1 MRLIECH
8 IENFG
13 RIRALDHRFEEG
25 VNVICRENGWGK
37 TTFAAFLLA
46 MLYGFPST
54 RRKKA
59 EDNDRD
65 RFRPWQGGIYGGRL
79 SFEAGGK
86 IYEIT
91 RSFGKRESEDE
102 FELRDL
108 ETNLVSHDFSQ
119 KTGEDLF
126 HLDRESFARTVF
138 TGQQDCA
145 CSMTDKITA
154 LIAGLTDQA
163 GDMGSYEAA
172 MKRLAEAANRLTPAR
187 ASGSL
192 SRRAQ
197 EIRTLEREAAGR
209 EELTARI
216 LACSRKEETAA
227 ARERRLQREVEEL
240 EAGAAS
246 ARAREEEQERSRDR
260 ERAWEGARRVRRQL
274 LASRDL
280 RQRELE
286 AASAFFPG
294 RTPSC
299 GEVDRYLKTCREL
312 DRMEAKIQAG
322 ALTEEEQIRLNML
335 EETIGARGKAG
346 RSETGG
352 APEGTVGTKGP
363 VCILAGIVLFAAGL
377 AGFFPARSVLFACLS
392 AAGLAVAAGGAILL
406 SREKWE
412 RLRKSAKKA
421 RRESR
426 TGKNSPAPG
435 NLTASEQGQAEAE
448 AGGRTGEYEYLLQ
461 KEARLEA
468 LYAEWSQTRRPVIRF
483 LRELGFAPQ
492 EDLADQLQTI
502 RAAADACEDAGKL
515 LRAAERDLIACEREM
530 QRLGISLESADKAE
544 MHWAGTGSGPA
555 EKTGEQR
562 TGPGPAGKMHRPD
575 TGFDP
580 LEKAEMHRPDSGFDF
595 EDKTPIHRPDTGF
608 DPAGAKGTGENSRPA
623 PEGSGAS
630 LARLAEAKSEELD
643 RCREFRRSLMEELEE
658 LRAELEDREKAW
670 SRLELLKEEQAAD
683 QTRFRQIQAAAENL
697 RRARE
702 ALTARYRDPL
712 TGHFHRYWET
722 ITGYSAAGTSVDAD
736 AGVTVEE
743 RGKQRDSALLS
754 RGYRDLAG
762 ICLRAA
768 LADAMYPAD
777 RRERPPLI
785 LDDPFSNLDDE
796 KMEGA
801 LHFLEEMGKTYQ
813 VIYFTCSRARC

>member
-352 APEGTVGTKGP
+352 APDGAAGTKGP

-406 SREKWE
+406 SREKRE
-412 RLRKSAKKA
+412 RLRESAKKA

-483 LRELGFAPQ
+483 LRELGFAPR
-492 EDLADQLQTI
+492 EDLADQLQSI

-530 QRLGISLESADKAE
+530 QRLGISLESADEAE
-544 MHWAGTGSGPA
+544 MHRADAGLEPA
-555 EKTGEQR
+555 NKTGEQR
-562 TGPGPAGKMHRPD
+562 TGPDPAGKIQRMAA
-575 TGFDP
+575 GFDSA
-580 LEKAEMHRPDSGFDF
+580 EKTETYRTGSGS
-595 EDKTPIHRPDTGF
+595 

-623 PEGSGAS
+623 PEGSGAA
-630 LARLAEAKSEELD
+630 LERLAEDKREELD
-643 RCREFRRSLMEELEE
+643 RCRESRRSLMEELEE

-683 QTRFRQIQAAAENL
+683 QTRFRQIRAAAENL

-712 TGHFHRYWET
+712 TDHFHRYWET

-777 RRERPPLI
+777 LSERPPLI

>member
-163 GDMGSYEAA
+163 GDMGNYEAA

-280 RQRELE
+280 RQGELE
-286 AASAFFPG
+286 TASAFFPG

-322 ALTEEEQIRLNML
+322 SLTEEEQIRLNML

-346 RSETGG
+346 RSKTGG
-352 APEGTVGTKGP
+352 APDGAAGTKGP

-406 SREKWE
+406 SREKRE
-412 RLRKSAKKA
+412 RLRESAKIA
-421 RRESR
+421 RRESG

-435 NLTASEQGQAEAE
+435 NLTASGRGQAEAE

-502 RAAADACEDAGKL
+502 RAAADACGDAGKL

-544 MHWAGTGSGPA
+544 MHQADAGFEPA
-555 EKTGEQR
+555 DKTGEQR
-562 TGPGPAGKMHRPD
+562 TGPGPAGKMQRSAA
-575 TGFDP
+575 GFDSA
-580 LEKAEMHRPDSGFDF
+580 EKTETYRTGSGS
-595 EDKTPIHRPDTGF
+595 

-658 LRAELEDREKAW
+658 LRAELEDRDKAG

-702 ALTARYRDPL
+702 ALTGRYRDPL
-712 TGHFHRYWET
+712 TDHFHRYWET

-777 RRERPPLI
+777 RSERPPLI

>member
-216 LACSRKEETAA
+216 LACSRKEETTA

-246 ARAREEEQERSRDR
+246 ARAREEKQERSRDR
-260 ERAWEGARRVRRQL
+260 ERAWEGTRRVRRQL

-280 RQRELE
+280 RQGELE
-286 AASAFFPG
+286 TASAFFPG

-346 RSETGG
+346 RSKTGG
-352 APEGTVGTKGP
+352 APDGAAGTKGP

-406 SREKWE
+406 SREKRE
-412 RLRKSAKKA
+412 RLRESAKKA
-421 RRESR
+421 RRESG

-435 NLTASEQGQAEAE
+435 NLTASGRGQAEAE

-461 KEARLEA
+461 KEARLEV

-530 QRLGISLESADKAE
+530 QRLGISLESADEAE
-544 MHWAGTGSGPA
+544 MHRADAGLEPA
-555 EKTGEQR
+555 NKTGEQR
-562 TGPGPAGKMHRPD
+562 TGPDPAGKIQRMAA
-575 TGFDP
+575 GFDSA
-580 LEKAEMHRPDSGFDF
+580 EKTETYRTGSGS
-595 EDKTPIHRPDTGF
+595 

-643 RCREFRRSLMEELEE
+643 RCRESRRDLMEELEE
-658 LRAELEDREKAW
+658 LRAELEDRDKAG

-712 TGHFHRYWET
+712 TDHFHRYWET
-722 ITGYSAAGTSVDAD
+722 ITGYSAAGTNVDAD

-777 RRERPPLI
+777 RSERPPLI

-801 LHFLEEMGKTYQ
+801 LHFLEEMGKTCQ